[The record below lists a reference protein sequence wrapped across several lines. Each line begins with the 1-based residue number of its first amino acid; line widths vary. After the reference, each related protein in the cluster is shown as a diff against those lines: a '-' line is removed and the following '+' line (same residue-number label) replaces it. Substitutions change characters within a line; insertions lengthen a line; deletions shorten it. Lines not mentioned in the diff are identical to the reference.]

1 MLGITRVLAALVVA
15 VAPWAAGAESAKV
28 MAPGGPGGG
37 YDATARVP
45 MQVMQQAGIFT
56 DGYQVTNKGG
66 AGGTIG
72 LAEFINNNKNDDNA
86 IMSMGAILVG
96 GIILNK
102 SPVSLD
108 QVVPLV
114 RLTDD
119 ADVLAVPMDS
129 PIKSVADVIE
139 AMKTNPGALAIGGG
153 SVGGVDQVAAGLIA
167 KSAGVDPR
175 KLNYIPYPSGAELVP
190 LLVSGQ
196 LKLALSGLSEFKPY
210 ADQKRLR
217 IIAVTSAD
225 RLPGVDAPTLKES
238 GVDVVIG
245 NWRGI
250 VGAPGMSPAGRAMW
264 LDRFQKLHASPEW
277 KQTLAK
283 QGWNDAYLS
292 GDDFAKFLG
301 QESVRQEQVLK
312 DLGLVK

>member
-1 MLGITRVLAALVVA
+1 MRKIKQVLATLVLGALPLLVHAQA
-15 VAPWAAGAESAKV
+15 VKV

-56 DGYQVTNKGG
+56 DGVQVTNKGG

-72 LAEFINNNKNDDNA
+72 LAEFINKNKNDDNA
-86 IMSMGAILVG
+86 IMSMGSILVG
-96 GIILNK
+96 GILLNK

-114 RLTDD
+114 RLIDD
-119 ADVLAVPMDS
+119 PVVFAVPVNS
-129 PIKSVADVIE
+129 PIKTLADVVD
-139 AMKTNPGALAIGGG
+139 AMKSNPGGLTIGGG
-153 SVGGVDQVAAGLIA
+153 SVGGVDQVAAGMVA
-167 KSAGVDPR
+167 KEVGVDPR
-175 KLNYIPYPSGAELVP
+175 RLNYIPYTSGSELIP

-196 LKLALSGLSEFKPY
+196 LKLGLSGLSEFKPY
-210 ADQKRLR
+210 VDQNRLR
-217 IIAVTSAD
+217 IIGVTSAD
-225 RLPGVDAPTLKES
+225 RLPGVDVPTLKES
-238 GVDVVIG
+238 GVNVEIS

-250 VGAPGMSPAGRAMW
+250 VGAPGMSDKGRAMW

-277 KQTLAK
+277 KQTLVK

-292 GDDFAKFLG
+292 GDDFAKFLDEE
-301 QESVRQEQVLK
+301 ESRQEQVLK